1 MPCHHKLE
9 SYLDAYIEAAGIEG
23 ARKGP
28 LFRAAVGKTRKL
40 GQGAI
45 SRTDVWYMVRR
56 RASDAGIETAI
67 GCHTFRA
74 TGITD
79 YLTNG
84 GRIEVAQRMAGHS
97 NAKTTGLYD
106 RRNDD
111 VSVGEVERIGI

>member
-1 MPCHHKLE
+1 MPAAALIPVQLE
-9 SYLDAYIEAAGIEG
+9 FL
-23 ARKGP
+23 
-28 LFRAAVGKTRKL
+28 V
-40 GQGAI
+40 
-45 SRTDVWYMVRR
+45 
-56 RASDAGIETAI
+56 
-67 GCHTFRA
+67 A

-111 VSVGEVERIGI
+111 ISVGEVERIGI

>member
-1 MPCHHKLE
+1 M
-9 SYLDAYIEAAGIEG
+9 
-23 ARKGP
+23 
-28 LFRAAVGKTRKL
+28 
-40 GQGAI
+40 
-45 SRTDVWYMVRR
+45 SRSDVWCMIRR

-111 VSVGEVERIGI
+111 VNVSVSEVERVGI

>member
-1 MPCHHKLE
+1 MHFRRWYQPTPP
-9 SYLDAYIEAAGIEG
+9 
-23 ARKGP
+23 AR
-28 LFRAAVGKTRKL
+28 VT
-40 GQGAI
+40 
-45 SRTDVWYMVRR
+45 S
-56 RASDAGIETAI
+56 I

-111 VSVGEVERIGI
+111 ISVGEVERIGI